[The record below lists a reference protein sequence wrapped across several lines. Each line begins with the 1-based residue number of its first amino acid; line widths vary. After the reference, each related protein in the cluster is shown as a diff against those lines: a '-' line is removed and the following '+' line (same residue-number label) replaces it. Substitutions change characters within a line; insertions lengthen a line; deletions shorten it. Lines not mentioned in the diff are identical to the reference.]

1 MNLRDAFF
9 VTFSFIA
16 IFSGFLTVSRR
27 DPMYSA
33 LSLILFFGAISGVM
47 MILQAPFLAMMQL
60 MVYAGAILVLFLFV
74 IMLLALRGEEVGGER
89 PWPLQLLAGTG
100 CAVLFGLLSAAI
112 LRAHFSG
119 GAPPPVPEAFGSPE
133 EVGKSMF
140 ADFVLPFEI
149 VSVLILAAT
158 MGAVVLAK
166 KHLEKP
172 DGPAGGEGDT
182 GHVAGGGH

>member
-1 MNLRDAFF
+1 MNLRDLFF
-9 VTFSFIA
+9 VAFSFVA

-27 DPMYSA
+27 NPMYSA
-33 LSLILFFGAISGVM
+33 LSLILFFGSISGVM

-74 IMLLALRGEEVGGER
+74 IMLLALRGEDVGGER

-112 LRAHFSG
+112 LRAHITD
-119 GAPPPVPEAFGSPE
+119 APPVPVPAAFGSPE
-133 EVGKSMF
+133 EVGRSMF

-166 KHLEKP
+166 KHLDKP
-172 DGPAGGEGDT
+172 VGPAAGPNEGP
-182 GHVAGGGH
+182 VAGGGH